1 MVGSCISNSTCGV
14 WQNCQR
20 GLCVTPSKICPNNCT
35 GSANGNC
42 TFIEK
47 NTDVILTE
55 CLADNEDCKAVC
67 SCNINFSGSSCGLT
81 QENMLSRRD
90 MKDILISGLST
101 VIEKEDITRIVLQ
114 EQINILQMVAVN
126 NDELSYKSIYKISRL
141 ARQIVE
147 SASSLDDVTSDDVI
161 GVASVR
167 KYVGFMSYLMFRFRG
182 LSISL

>member
-1 MVGSCISNSTCGV
+1 
-14 WQNCQR
+14 
-20 GLCVTPSKICPNNCT
+20 
-35 GSANGNC
+35 
-42 TFIEK
+42 
-47 NTDVILTE
+47 
-55 CLADNEDCKAVC
+55 
-67 SCNINFSGSSCGLT
+67 
-81 QENMLSRRD
+81 

-147 SASSLDDVTSDDVI
+147 SASSLDDVTSEDVI